1 MQSKWLVA
9 TVATCAMMMASSA
22 DAQRGSLSWFH
33 GWRVIGTKV
42 VNGGSDT
49 DWIYTPGRYRYH
61 QIRVCAFNAP
71 LNMRDIDIYYANG
84 GHQDV
89 DTRDILRPGTCT
101 RSIDLNGRGRD
112 ISRIRLKYSPL
123 ARGIQAP
130 MVRVTAR

>member
-1 MQSKWLVA
+1 
-9 TVATCAMMMASSA
+9 
-22 DAQRGSLSWFH
+22 
-33 GWRVIGTKV
+33 VIGYKT

-123 ARGIQAP
+123 ARGMQAP

>member
-1 MQSKWLVA
+1 MQSKWIAAAAAALAVTLA
-9 TVATCAMMMASSA
+9 ASA
-22 DAQRGSLSWFH
+22 DAQRHGWFQ

-49 DWIYTPGRYRYH
+49 DWIYTPGAVRYR
-61 QIRVCAFNAP
+61 QLRICAFNAP
-71 LNMRDIDIYYANG
+71 LTMRDVDVYFRNG

-101 RSIDLNGRGRD
+101 RDIDLNGRARD
-112 ISRIRLKYSPL
+112 ITRIRLKYGRI
-123 ARGIQAP
+123 ARGFQAP